1 MDDGGTVH
9 LHTKITALSP
19 SGHRASGKM
28 AALVCEGCEMD
39 VVCKV
44 EALFERR
51 GSSLYSGQAL
61 ARRESVSALE
71 HALQC
76 AQLAEWAHAD
86 NALVAAAL
94 LHDLGQL
101 LDGAPDEELKDDHH
115 EERALALLGTGGFGP
130 AVLEP
135 IRLHVQ
141 AKRYLVSTDASY
153 ADGLSL
159 ASKHSLSLQG
169 GRMNAEERLIFMSQA
184 QASRALQLRRWDDL
198 AKHPG
203 KRTPPLGYYLNLLDD
218 VLRESRQPGRVS
230 VA

>member
-1 MDDGGTVH
+1 
-9 LHTKITALSP
+9 
-19 SGHRASGKM
+19 
-28 AALVCEGCEMD
+28 MD
-39 VVCKV
+39 VVCKI

-51 GSSLYSGQAL
+51 GASLYTGQAL

-86 NALVAAAL
+86 HGLVAAAL

-101 LDGAPDEELKDDHH
+101 LDGAPDEALKDDHH
-115 EERALALLGTGGFGP
+115 EERALTLLAAGGFGP
-130 AVLEP
+130 TVLEP

-141 AKRYLVSTDASY
+141 AKRYLVATDACY

-159 ASKHSLSLQG
+159 ASRHSLGLQG
-169 GRMNAEERLIFMSQA
+169 GPMNAEERLMFMAQA

>member
-1 MDDGGTVH
+1 MLRSLRERQDAGVSETGE
-9 LHTKITALSP
+9 
-19 SGHRASGKM
+19 
-28 AALVCEGCEMD
+28 AAMD

-51 GSSLYSGQAL
+51 GASIYIGQSL
-61 ARRESVSALE
+61 ARRENVSALE

-101 LDGAPDEELKDDHH
+101 LDGAPDDALNDDHH
-115 EERALALLGTGGFGP
+115 EERALGVLAAGGFGP

-141 AKRYLVSTDASY
+141 AKRYLVSTDEAY
-153 ADGLSL
+153 AEGLSL
-159 ASKHSLSLQG
+159 ASRHSLVLQG
-169 GRMNAEERLIFMSQA
+169 GRMTAEERLLFLA
-184 QASRALQLRRWDDL
+184 EPQASRALQLRRWDDL

-203 KRTPPLGYYLNLLDD
+203 KRTPPLAYYLNLLDD
-218 VLRESRQPGRVS
+218 VLRENRQPARIALV
-230 VA
+230 

>member
-1 MDDGGTVH
+1 
-9 LHTKITALSP
+9 
-19 SGHRASGKM
+19 
-28 AALVCEGCEMD
+28 MD

-51 GSSLYSGQAL
+51 GASLYIGQHL

-86 NALVAAAL
+86 NALVAAAF

-101 LDGAPDEELKDDHH
+101 LDGSPDDALNDDHH
-115 EERALALLGTGGFGP
+115 EERALSLLAAGGFGP

-135 IRLHVQ
+135 IALHVQ
-141 AKRYLVSTDASY
+141 AKRYLVATDIRY

-159 ASKHSLSLQG
+159 ASRHSLGLQG
-169 GRMNAEERLIFMSQA
+169 GPMNAEERLIFMAQP

-203 KRTPPLGYYLNLLDD
+203 KRTPPLAYYLNLLDD
-218 VLRESRQPGRVS
+218 VLRESSQAARLS